1 MSVPER
7 DDERDGPPG
16 GGSRQPIFN
25 NIPPGVLI
33 IALPI
38 LAVALLEIIAPGLER
53 WIFAASVVVVP
64 GPGQIAPQQPLG
76 PWAPYL
82 LHVLIHFGFLHIAMN
97 VTILVSA
104 GRAVGSSFGTD
115 LRGTLGFLVFFALC
129 SIAGAAAQVAF
140 SGNEAMTMGGASTG
154 VSGLLAAAGW
164 VMGGYRGMLRL
175 ALPWI
180 GLNLVFGLVGLGF
193 PIPIGWMAHIGGTIA
208 GAVLFPVL
216 QPIFVRR

>member
-1 MSVPER
+1 
-7 DDERDGPPG
+7 
-16 GGSRQPIFN
+16 
-25 NIPPGVLI
+25 
-33 IALPI
+33 
-38 LAVALLEIIAPGLER
+38 
-53 WIFAASVVVVP
+53 
-64 GPGQIAPQQPLG
+64 
-76 PWAPYL
+76 
-82 LHVLIHFGFLHIAMN
+82 
-97 VTILVSA
+97 
-104 GRAVGSSFGTD
+104 
-115 LRGTLGFLVFFALC
+115 
-129 SIAGAAAQVAF
+129 
-140 SGNEAMTMGGASTG
+140 MGGASTG